1 MAFNWFKK
9 KEESIKPA
17 KEPIVKAVEKVEKKT
32 VSPAVEEQAVERTAK
47 KANRAHVLLLRPV
60 VTEKS
65 TYWQADG
72 KYCFEV
78 VKDATKTDIKKA
90 IEAEFGVHIIGM
102 NIQNYIGKVVRYGR
116 TIGRRNSR
124 RRAVVTLKKG
134 EQIEIHKSV

>member
-1 MAFNWFKK
+1 MAFSWFKK
-9 KEESIKPA
+9 KEESVKPD
-17 KEPIVKAVEKVEKKT
+17 KQPVVKAVKKEEKKT
-32 VSPAVEEQAVERTAK
+32 EMPVTEERAAEHAVKR
-47 KANRAHVLLLRPV
+47 ANYAHALLLRPV

-78 VKDATKTDIKKA
+78 SPGATKTDIKKA
-90 IEAEFGVHIIGM
+90 VEAEFGVHVIGLNM
-102 NIQNYIGKVVRYGR
+102 QNYQGKVVRYGR
-116 TIGRRNSR
+116 TIGRRNNR

>member
-9 KEESIKPA
+9 KEESVKPA
-17 KEPIVKAVEKVEKKT
+17 KEQVVKVAEKIEKKT
-32 VSPAVEEQAVERTAK
+32 VVPAVKEQAVGRTAK
-47 KANRAHVLLLRPV
+47 KANRAHALLLRPV

-78 VKDATKTDIKKA
+78 VKNATKTDIKKA
-90 IEAEFGVHIIGM
+90 IEAEFGVHVTGM
-102 NIQNYIGKVVRYGR
+102 NIQNYQGKVVRYGR

-124 RRAVVTLKKG
+124 RRVVVTLKKG